1 MTDISPESVE
11 STPRYSLR
19 ALFLIAVIFVVGAPA
34 FWLRTESRQS
44 EMTAAYENAGL
55 YREIYPS
62 VHYGFGRLR
71 AGEVPLWNPRQ
82 LCGTPFHSNP
92 AHGLFQ
98 PLNVVFALLPTER
111 ALAVHAFLCLSLM
124 GTFAALLARSFGAGY
139 VAAMLCGVGYAF
151 CGASSAAMSRP
162 ALAACLAWAPLTLWG
177 LREYGRTF
185 RAAAAIVTAVAL
197 ALLVL
202 SGANS
207 AVMAFITVLTPYAIL
222 VVLFPG
228 AKTAPRLLSRIE
240 GLVAIAAGGLALSA
254 VQWMPTL
261 AWALTLDQPLR
272 AVLRFDLPGV
282 LPTSFEDLVGQLLVP
297 RPGTL
302 PRVAYLGALVLPVIP
317 AVLVGRGHRWEA
329 LYFLV
334 AAVFSLS
341 LGAGG
346 NAWLPSGFPAGAFL
360 LPGMLCLALLVG
372 LGFDRLLVSGE
383 SAHRPRVWLPAVV
396 TLAAMGALFYLTV
409 SEPRGRIVVLL
420 FVLIP
425 VLVVRRRWMSA
436 IGGTV
441 LALLLYMDL
450 TAASVN
456 MYRHP
461 LSDAPGCFHRYPS
474 TLRTMEE
481 QALGA
486 RVLTSS
492 PVLDFG
498 LPANVGMLFPFIYAA
513 GGEMPL
519 TKEQAVWW
527 RRLGPSGVA
536 TATTGPAAATVAEA
550 VPAAANPKLL
560 DYMAVRVL
568 AAAPA
573 SAMYAGTWANPR
585 PTFQELRTEDSARLF
600 FNGSALP
607 RALWTPAWRT
617 AEGVASAADL
627 LASAAFDGTLECVID
642 RDSEGYAELAAL
654 VPGPR
659 AEAAPPEPVA
669 GASCVIT
676 EDLPERVV
684 LHVSAPCAGVAVL
697 ADTYAPGWKAH
708 INGIQCPILRANGLF
723 RGVAVPAGESDIV
736 FEYQPL
742 PYLAGLALSLIAA
755 AFFSLAGLISLVRR

>member
-11 STPRYSLR
+11 STSRYSLR
-19 ALFLIAVIFVVGAPA
+19 AIFLIAVIFVVAAPA
-34 FWLRTESRQS
+34 FWLRTESREG

-62 VHYGFGRLR
+62 LHYGFGRLR
-71 AGEVPLWNPRQ
+71 AGEVPLWNPKQ
-82 LCGTPFHSNP
+82 LCGTPFYSNP

-98 PLNVVFALLPTER
+98 PLNIVFALLPTER

-151 CGASSAAMSRP
+151 SGASSAAMSRP
-162 ALAACLAWAPLTLWG
+162 ALAACLAWAPLALWG

-185 RAAAAIVTAVAL
+185 GAGAAIVTAVSL
-197 ALLVL
+197 ALLAL
-202 SGANS
+202 SGANA
-207 AVMAFITVLTPYAIL
+207 AVVAFVAVLVPYAIL
-222 VVLFPG
+222 VVLFPSP
-228 AKTAPRLLSRIE
+228 KTAAPRLLARIE

-254 VQWMPTL
+254 IQWMPTL

-272 AVLRFDLPGV
+272 AVFRFDLPGV

-297 RPGTL
+297 RPGKL

-317 AVLVGRGHRWEA
+317 AALATRRHRWEA
-329 LYFLV
+329 LFFLV
-334 AAVFSLS
+334 AAVVSLV

-346 NAWLPSGFPAGAFL
+346 TPPLPSGFSGGAFL

-383 SAHRPRVWLPAVV
+383 PARRPRIWFPTIV
-396 TLAAMGALFYLTV
+396 TIATMGALFYLTV

-436 IGGTV
+436 IGGAV

-498 LPANVGMLFPFIYAA
+498 LPANVGMLFPFIHAA

-527 RRLGPSGVA
+527 RRLGPNDAA
-536 TATTGPAAATVAEA
+536 TTTGPAAATIAET

-560 DYMAVRVL
+560 DFMAVRVL
-568 AAAPA
+568 AAAPT

-585 PTFQELRTEDSARLF
+585 PAFQELRTEDSARIF
-600 FNGSALP
+600 FNGNALP
-607 RALWTPAWRT
+607 RALWTSAWRS

-627 LASAAFDGTLECVID
+627 LASASFDGTLECVID

-659 AEAAPPEPVA
+659 AEASPPEPVA
-669 GASCVIT
+669 GTSCLIT
-676 EDLPERVV
+676 EDLPERVT

-697 ADTYAPGWKAH
+697 ADTYAPGWKARL
-708 INGIQCPILRANGLF
+708 NGVECPILRANGLF
-723 RGVAVPAGESDIV
+723 RGVAVPAGDNDIV

-742 PYLAGLALSLIAA
+742 AYSTGLALSLIAA
-755 AFFSLAGLISLVRR
+755 GFFSLAGLIWLLRR